1 MEEEI
6 INFLLNCGFSPK
18 HYGYR
23 YLKMAIQFFIQS
35 NLDVRC
41 LGENLYS
48 KLSNDENGKS
58 KKTIEKNITCAIEW
72 AYLRGDVEYLGKNE
86 MFSENDRGRPTN
98 NEFIALA
105 SNKIVYGGE

>member
-1 MEEEI
+1 MEEAI
-6 INFLLNCGFSPK
+6 INFLLKCGFSPK

-23 YLKMAIQFFIQS
+23 YLKKAIQYFILS
-35 NLDVRC
+35 NLDVRY
-41 LGENLYS
+41 LGDSLYS
-48 KLSNDENGKS
+48 KLSDDEMGKS

-72 AYLRGDVEYLGKNE
+72 AYLRGDVEYLNKND

-105 SNKIVYGGE
+105 SNKIVYGE